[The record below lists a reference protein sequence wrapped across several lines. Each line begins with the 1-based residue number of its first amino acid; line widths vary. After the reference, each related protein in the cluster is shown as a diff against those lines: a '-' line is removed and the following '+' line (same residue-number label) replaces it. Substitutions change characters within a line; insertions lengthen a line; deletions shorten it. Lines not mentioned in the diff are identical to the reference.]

1 MDVPVWMSASVKAGE
16 KGCPVIFQSLSS
28 KTNHKYLSL
37 FSQPEDSP
45 ADLQAVR
52 ELQEPIPFCFL
63 KKEPPGAKNKS
74 GVCFWPKICVTN
86 RVTEDENDIAG
97 RLPGAIYK
105 VHKLTNWQYLLN
117 PKNLHEGC

>member
-37 FSQPEDSP
+37 FSQSEDSP
-45 ADLQAVR
+45 ADLQAVH

-63 KKEPPGAKNKS
+63 KKEPPDAKNKS

-86 RVTEDENDIAG
+86 GVTEDENDIAG

-117 PKNLHEGC
+117 PKNLP